1 MLLADVFNRYANEVS
16 PTRRGERWEVIR
28 LKKLARDDLAKL
40 VIASITARDIAEW
53 RDRRL
58 QPERLSWSEG
68 RMGRASDAVA
78 RARARGR
85 TRARSRKRDPG
96 WQDPTLAENTI
107 DTTNDTTGSKGGRA

>member
-1 MLLADVFNRYANEVS
+1 MTEHGKGRAMREKDRAGEMGAPSLADLCRPLS
-16 PTRRGERWEVIR
+16 
-28 LKKLARDDLAKL
+28 AR
-40 VIASITARDIAEW
+40 V
-53 RDRRL
+53 
-58 QPERLSWSEG
+58 QPQRLSWSEG
-68 RMGRASDAVA
+68 RMGRASDAVT